1 MLDIILD
8 CITTLLTNGGDAGGG
23 DSGVR
28 SKTKNIQEENSP
40 DLFADSNE
48 DYGSSVVQQTQ
59 MRQKSATTV
68 ETEDVVSGKFSLLLL
83 QKISTA

>member
-1 MLDIILD
+1 M
-8 CITTLLTNGGDAGGG
+8 
-23 DSGVR
+23 R
-28 SKTKNIQEENSP
+28 SKTKNIQEEKSP